1 MPGVVEGDMANI
13 TPSGQ
18 LIQRMAFAIWQRHR
32 IARFT
37 QAYGLDWRDAVV
49 FSMTKIS
56 RSIFRWL
63 IWAVSLSVIFPLITA
78 GQQSPLTSMKVRIS
92 WGYDVPQP
100 HSYYIKLNPT
110 SGVKIE
116 DAQGYLLEAGEGMK
130 DGAWQTH
137 AGAGDVD
144 GVNFDLLYPQQP
156 PQRLQDLGDVVWSD
170 LLAHS
175 SADTVRRL
183 TEDAAFWI
191 DPPRITVQM
200 DREGTKGFTVAVE
213 QLLEH
218 QALWFPSLGI
228 YITRGDQPVAFS
240 AYQKDL
246 EAWKGKTVLHQVNSE
261 PDATYAEYTSR
272 WADTGNPDY
281 RHPHIVKPGHIVC
294 LTWDSAIPK
303 FGIDRWAG
311 VWNDY
316 GNPDHFRFSY
326 AFRSIGAELTKY
338 WEGQSLDDG
347 LPVITTKFEKDGVR
361 YSIEQFAYP
370 LDGPPAERRG
380 NIPMVLLQ
388 KVRATNLE
396 AQPKSVSITMFHE
409 REITPDYANQDLV
422 AKTEGNATVFEDAG
436 YHRALFSLQG
446 AFSRVAWSGLREGRD
461 KMKGIEATVSLDLP
475 ANGSESFVVKLP
487 SPLVGP
493 DRLNTLLNLD
503 YNTARS
509 STLKF
514 WSDYI
519 ARGAQFHVPEKVVN
533 DLFKESLWRSLMLP
547 RRHGGA
553 GGNVR
558 IDLPYSNFAYQQT
571 GTPWPVNQAVYI
583 DSMIYDQRG
592 YPSISAE
599 ELLAM
604 YRNNQEA
611 DGHINGNAS
620 WGSYTPGMLYAVA
633 QNYMLSHDRAALDQL
648 LPYTLKSLDWCLH
661 VMRTASGRSGPAHDL
676 YLAPL
681 NDGTGDG
688 VWAFNQG
695 YMYAGLEMFGEVL
708 KEIGNPRAAETL
720 DAARKIRQATER
732 EFAHATMLSPAV
744 ELRDHTW
751 VPFVPNNAL
760 APHRDLD
767 EWYPADVDTGV
778 VHLLRLGALPSKGML
793 ADDMLNDQE
802 DNLYYRGWGMDNEP
816 VYMPQATAY
825 LLRDDPKAAIR
836 DFYSNLASA
845 FSHTVLEPLEH
856 RWAHQQYYG
865 PPSTDGSWFNLYRH
879 MLVDDLQRGTL
890 FLAQATPRQWLED
903 GDKIEVSKAPT
914 YFGTVSYT
922 IQSQVASGRITASV
936 DLAGQNAPGT
946 LLLRFRDPQAK
957 PMRSVRVNGQNW
969 TDFDA
974 AKEWVRLKKPTQ
986 KHYVIV
992 ASY

>member
-1 MPGVVEGDMANI
+1 MLVSKTSWSI
-13 TPSGQ
+13 WRL
-18 LIQRMAFAIWQRHR
+18 LI
-32 IARFT
+32 
-37 QAYGLDWRDAVV
+37 LAV
-49 FSMTKIS
+49 
-56 RSIFRWL
+56 L
-63 IWAVSLSVIFPLITA
+63 LSVAVPQITA
-78 GQQSPLTSMKVRIS
+78 GQQPPLTSMKVRIS
-92 WGYDVPQP
+92 WGHDVPQARNF
-100 HSYYIKLNPT
+100 YVKLLPT

-116 DAQGYLLEAGEGMK
+116 DVRGYSLEAGEGLR
-130 DGAWQTH
+130 DGAWQTR
-137 AGAGDVD
+137 AGAGDID
-144 GVNFDLLYPQQP
+144 GVSFDLEYPQQRP
-156 PQRLQDLGDVVWSD
+156 KRLQNLADVIWPA

-191 DPPRITVQM
+191 DPPRFTVQM
-200 DREGTKGFTVAVE
+200 DREGTAGFTVAVE

-218 QALWFPSLGI
+218 KALWLPSLGI
-228 YITRGDQPVAFS
+228 YITQGDSPVSFVAD
-240 AYQKDL
+240 QKDL
-246 EAWKGKTVLHQVNSE
+246 EAWKGKTILHEINSE
-261 PDATYAEYTSR
+261 PDATYAEYASR

-281 RHPHIVKPGHIVC
+281 KEPRIVKPGHIVC

-316 GNPDHFRFSY
+316 GNPDHFRFHY
-326 AFRSIGAELTKY
+326 AFQNIGAELTHY
-338 WEGQSLDDG
+338 WKNQSLDDG
-347 LPVITTKFEKDGVR
+347 LPVITTTFEKDGVR

-370 LDGPPAERRG
+370 LNGPPAERRG

-388 KVRATNLE
+388 RVRATNLE
-396 AQPKSVSITMFHE
+396 AQPKSVSITMTHE
-409 REITPDYANQDLV
+409 REIRPDYANQAIV
-422 AKTEGNATVFEDAG
+422 AKTVGNATVFEDAG
-436 YHRALFSLQG
+436 YHRAVFTIQG
-446 AFSRVAWSGLREGRD
+446 APSRVAWWGLHEGRNQ
-461 KMKGIEATVSLDLP
+461 MKGVQATVFLDLP
-475 ANGSESFVVKLP
+475 AKGSESFVVKLP
-487 SPLVGP
+487 SPMVEP
-493 DRLNTLLNLD
+493 DDLKTLLNLD

-547 RRHGGA
+547 RRHGGE
-553 GGNVR
+553 GKDVK
-558 IDLPYSNFAYQQT
+558 IDLPFSNFAYQQT
-571 GTPWPVNQAVYI
+571 GTPWPVNQAVYV
-583 DSMIYDQRG
+583 DYMIYDQRG
-592 YPSISAE
+592 YHAISTE

-648 LPYTLKSLDWCLH
+648 LPYSLKSLDWCLNQ
-661 VMRTASGRSGPAHDL
+661 MREASERSGPSHDL
-676 YLAPL
+676 FLAPL

-688 VWAFNQG
+688 VWAFNQA
-695 YMYAGLEMFGEVL
+695 YMYAGLEMFGRVL
-708 KEIGNPRAAETL
+708 KDIGNPRAAETL
-720 DAARKIRQATER
+720 DAAQKIRQATER
-732 EFAHATMLSPAV
+732 EFAHATMLSPV
-744 ELRDHTW
+744 VQLRDHTW
-751 VPFVPNNAL
+751 IPFVPNNAL
-760 APHRDLD
+760 VPHRDLD
-767 EWYPADVDTGV
+767 EWYPADIDTGV
-778 VHLLRLGALPSKGML
+778 VHLLRLQALPANGML

-825 LLRDDPKAAIR
+825 LLRDDPKAVIR
-836 DFYSNLASA
+836 DFYSNLASG

-890 FLAQATPRQWLED
+890 FLAQATPRPWLED
-903 GDKIEVSKAPT
+903 GDKIEVSNAPT
-914 YFGTVSYT
+914 YFGNVSYT
-922 IQSQVASGRITASV
+922 IQSQVASGKITASV
-936 DLAGQNAPGT
+936 DLANQPAPET
-946 LLLRFRDPQAK
+946 LLIRFRGPQAK
-957 PMRSVRVNGQNW
+957 PMRSVTVNGQNW

-974 AKEWVRLKKPTQ
+974 AKEWVRIKKPSQ
-986 KHYVIV
+986 KHYEIV
-992 ASY
+992 VSY

>member
-1 MPGVVEGDMANI
+1 MFVSK
-13 TPSGQ
+13 T
-18 LIQRMAFAIWQRHR
+18 
-32 IARFT
+32 
-37 QAYGLDWRDAVV
+37 
-49 FSMTKIS
+49 S
-56 RSIFRWL
+56 RSIWRFL
-63 IWAVSLSVIFPLITA
+63 ICAMSLSVILPQIAT
-78 GQQSPLTSMKVRIS
+78 GQQPPLTSMKVRIL
-92 WGYDVPQP
+92 WGHDVSQ
-100 HSYYIKLNPT
+100 SRNFYIKLLPT

-116 DAQGYLLEAGEGMK
+116 DVRGYSLEAGEGMK
-130 DGAWQTH
+130 DGAWQTR

-144 GVNFDLLYPQQP
+144 GVSFDLEYPQQP
-156 PQRLQDLGDVVWSD
+156 PKRLQNLAGVVWPA

-175 SADTVRRL
+175 SAVTVRRL

-191 DPPRITVQM
+191 DPPRFTVQM
-200 DREGTKGFTVAVE
+200 DREGTQGFTIAVE

-218 QALWFPSLGI
+218 KALWLPSLGI
-228 YITRGDQPVAFS
+228 YITRGDNPLSFS
-240 AYQKDL
+240 ADQEDL
-246 EAWKGKTVLHQVNSE
+246 QAWKGKTILHRINSE
-261 PDATYAEYTSR
+261 PDATYAEYATR
-272 WADTGNPDY
+272 WADTGNPNY
-281 RHPHIVKPGHIVC
+281 KHPDSVKPGHIVC

-316 GNPDHFRFSY
+316 GNSDHFRFYY
-326 AFRSIGAELTKY
+326 AFQNIGAELTHY
-338 WEGQSLDDG
+338 WKNQSLDDG
-347 LPVITTKFEKDGVR
+347 LPVITTTFEKAAAR

-370 LDGPPAERRG
+370 LNGPSTERRG

-388 KVRATNLE
+388 RVRVTNLE
-396 AQPKSVSITMFHE
+396 PKPQSVSITMSHE
-409 REITPDYANQDLV
+409 REISPDYANQAIA
-422 AKTEGNATVFEDAG
+422 AKTVGNATVFEGAG
-436 YHRALFSLQG
+436 YHRAVFTIQG
-446 AFSRVAWSGLREGRD
+446 APSRVAWSGLHEGRD
-461 KMKGIEATVSLDLP
+461 RMKAVEATVFLDLP

-487 SPLVGP
+487 SPMVEPGDLK
-493 DRLNTLLNLD
+493 TLLNLD

-547 RRHGGA
+547 RRHGGE
-553 GGNVR
+553 GKDVQ
-558 IDLPYSNFAYQQT
+558 IDLPFSNFAYQQT
-571 GTPWPVNQAVYI
+571 GTPWPVNQAVYV
-583 DSMIYDQRG
+583 DYMIYDQRG
-592 YPSISAE
+592 YHAISTE

-633 QNYMLSHDRAALDQL
+633 QNYMLSHDRAALDKL
-648 LPYTLKSLDWCLH
+648 LPYTLKSLDWCLNQ
-661 VMRTASGRSGPAHDL
+661 MRKASERSGPSHDL
-676 YLAPL
+676 FLAPL

-688 VWAFNQG
+688 VWAFNQA
-695 YMYAGLEMFGEVL
+695 YMYAGLEMFSQVL
-708 KEIGNPRAAETL
+708 KDIGNPRPADTL

-732 EFAHATMLSPAV
+732 EFAHATMLSPV
-744 ELRDHTW
+744 VQLRDHTW
-751 VPFVPNNAL
+751 IPFVPNNAL
-760 APHRDLD
+760 VPHRDLD
-767 EWYPADVDTGV
+767 EWYPADIDTGV
-778 VHLLRLGALPSKGML
+778 VHLLRLQALPANGML

-825 LLRDDPKAAIR
+825 LLRDDPKAVIR
-836 DFYSNLASA
+836 DFYSNLASG

-890 FLAQATPRQWLED
+890 FLAQATPRPWLED

-914 YFGTVSYT
+914 YFGTVSYK
-922 IQSQVASGRITASV
+922 IQRQVTSGKITASV
-936 DLAGQNAPGT
+936 DLANQPAPEV
-946 LLLRFRDPQAK
+946 LLIRFRDPQAK
-957 PMRSVRVNGQNW
+957 PMRSVTVNGQNW

-974 AKEWVRLKKPTQ
+974 AKEWVRIKKPSQ
-986 KHYVIV
+986 KHYEIV
-992 ASY
+992 VSY